1 MKYRF
6 AESRK
11 AKKLDSEKRLDRI
24 CYQYLHSSSWH
35 EFRVN
40 VSLDG
45 YKLSFIE
52 VASFFVYYASRNYG
66 NTVIALLAWP
76 IAVLVFSL
84 VWIYSPPTA
93 SISDVIG
100 KSLAC
105 GLVSMLAT
113 VITVVAPYA
122 VIVASLKN
130 RIGD

>member
-24 CYQYLHSSSWH
+24 CYQYSHSSSWH

-45 YKLSFIE
+45 YKMSFIE
-52 VASFFVYYASRNYG
+52 VVSFFVYYASRNYG
-66 NTVIALLAWP
+66 DIVLALLAWP

-84 VWIYSPPTA
+84 VWIYSPSTA
-93 SISDVIG
+93 SVSDVIG

-113 VITVVAPYA
+113 TMTVVAPYA
-122 VIVASLKN
+122 AIVASLKK
-130 RIGD
+130 RIGE

>member
-11 AKKLDSEKRLDRI
+11 AKKLDLEKRLDRI
-24 CYQYLHSSSWH
+24 CYQYSHSSSWH

-45 YKLSFIE
+45 YKMSFIE
-52 VASFFVYYASRNYG
+52 VVSFFIYYASRNYG
-66 NTVIALLAWP
+66 DIVVALLAWP

-84 VWIYSPPTA
+84 VWIYSPPA
-93 SISDVIG
+93 PSVSDVIG

-105 GLVSMLAT
+105 GLASILAT
-113 VITVVAPYA
+113 AITVIAPYA
-122 VIVASLKN
+122 AIVASLKK